1 MRAAPAFPFCQE
13 KRKKQA
19 GTLSFLI
26 FIAKFGAVA
35 VGSPAE
41 TPREIMENITKKL
54 KSAYNPI
61 QLFNSLKTTIMRK
74 NTTLSRSL
82 LLTAALALGGTTATA
97 QTPTYDASAPVLT
110 VDDLTDGNY
119 VLNIHNTSGK
129 TSPDAT
135 GLIYYDQEDASNQR
149 RYRAIYD
156 FSFENGQISDDRYVW
171 TLDWNDEHTAFTLQ
185 NASFPDIYFSLS
197 THQNNKGR
205 GDMTPGGTTALYEPV
220 AIEGVEGRFFLK
232 VANPAEGSMT
242 PLFLFTNNAESGYK
256 NISYWNAD
264 PQPNANS
271 GGVQIEF
278 FKVTGSFE
286 YVDITYNYQIDGQTV
301 STEQFETF
309 IGAELP
315 TPTLPDYVTA
325 TNAPEGTVE
334 AGTTEYTID
343 CTVNFPFEV
352 SPAPVGGQFAEDT
365 KWYAL
370 DIRSGKYARMAEEG
384 SQYSVLTH
392 NTVVDLNENIYW
404 CFTKGDGFTVNV
416 YNLAAGASAP
426 MAMNASNEA
435 IFDATAQDFNVV
447 QNGSKFLLGIPGTG
461 NYINDIGNG
470 SETSHFGVYTS
481 NTDDGSSFIAKPAS
495 NIVASLSE
503 RVGGYTADAT
513 ASFLTSP
520 TTSGLQALCA
530 KAGSLE
536 RIALDPTKLYRI
548 QNLARKAST
557 GNTNDVGNG
566 GYLEVTDKTVTEYTV
581 DMAAIDT
588 DPSRATALWQIQ
600 PIEGQD
606 GHFRLYNPNAGVYV
620 GSVVEDSY
628 LTTATS
634 VDEAGNI
641 SLVSLGQAQYRLR
654 NEQNDGPL
662 HASGPNANNK
672 AGIQIYGGEL
682 NSPSAWYLI
691 PAETIDVTIGEAG
704 YATINLP
711 VAVQLPEGLTAYT
724 TKEETADAVKLTE
737 IEGNVLP
744 AGSPVLLGGKEGTY
758 TLTLLPADQSEALTT
773 GFGGTLMATAVPDD
787 VNAYIL
793 AKKEGDAEAKFYQL
807 AESEPIYA
815 PLYYRL
821 VTRATDG
828 RAGRAIELLNDAS
841 TDILGVAGNVSKGA
855 AVGVLW
861 SNTVEENDDYQL
873 WQFVPDPEGS
883 GKYAMVCKAQPEGSV
898 NPTPTATATT
908 GRWDYDND
916 QKHYNFNLNKSG
928 TADGVDYYYITSDQ
942 TDSQWFMNS
951 AGDGQAFSIN
961 LYNDFATSSNAGY
974 FNFNVVEYDTD
985 NVIDTDPTPRTIAA
999 NKAYYVSTLATGEAL
1014 SLSFGGPAVG
1024 IDQIATPGAEKAQTY
1039 YDLQGRRV
1047 LYPSNGIYVTGDGQK
1062 VFIK

>member
-1 MRAAPAFPFCQE
+1 
-13 KRKKQA
+13 
-19 GTLSFLI
+19 
-26 FIAKFGAVA
+26 
-35 VGSPAE
+35 
-41 TPREIMENITKKL
+41 
-54 KSAYNPI
+54 
-61 QLFNSLKTTIMRK
+61 MRK
-74 NTTLSRSL
+74 TTLSRSL
-82 LLTAALALGGTTATA
+82 LLGAALALGTTATQA
-97 QTPTYDASAPVLT
+97 QTQTPTYDASAPVAN
-110 VDDLTDGNY
+110 VEDLTDGNY
-119 VLNIHNTSGK
+119 VLNIHNTSG
-129 TSPDAT
+129 TVNPDAT
-135 GLIYYDQEDASNQR
+135 GLVYYDQNDASNQR
-149 RYRAIYD
+149 RFRALYD
-156 FSFENGQISDDRYVW
+156 FSFEGGQITDDRYVW

-185 NASFPDIYFSLS
+185 NVAMPDVYFSLS
-197 THQNNKGR
+197 TSQNNQGR
-205 GDMTPGGTTALYEPV
+205 GDMTPGGTVALYEPV
-220 AIEGVEGRFFLK
+220 AATDAEGRFFLK

-242 PLFLFTNNAESGYK
+242 PLFVFTNNAGSGYK

-264 PQPNANS
+264 PQPAATS
-271 GGVQIEF
+271 GGVQMEF

-286 YVDITYNYQIDGQTV
+286 YATITYNYQIDGQTV
-301 STEQFETF
+301 STEEFNAMV
-309 IGAELP
+309 GAEFP
-315 TPTLPDYVTA
+315 TPNLPDYVTA
-325 TNAPEGTVE
+325 TAPEGTVS
-334 AGTTEYTID
+334 ATATYTID

-352 SPAPVGGQFAEDT
+352 SPAPAGGQFAEDT

-404 CFTKGDGFTVNV
+404 CFTMGDGFTVNV

-470 SETSHFGVYTS
+470 SETSHFGVWTS

-495 NIVASLSE
+495 NIVANLSG
-503 RVGGYTADAT
+503 RVGGYSAEAT
-513 ASFLTSP
+513 ASFLATP

-530 KAGSLE
+530 EAGSLE
-536 RIALDPTKLYRI
+536 RVALDPAKLYRI

-641 SLVSLGQAQYRLR
+641 SLVSLGQAQFRLR
-654 NEQNDGPL
+654 NEQNNGPL
-662 HASGPNANNK
+662 HASGPQAYNK

-724 TKEETADAVKLTE
+724 AKEETADAVKLTE

-758 TLTLLPADQSEALTT
+758 TLTLLPQNADEALAT
-773 GFGGTLMATAVPDD
+773 GFDGTLMAAAVPDD
-787 VNAYIL
+787 VDAYIL
-793 AKKEGDAEAKFYQL
+793 AQKDGDPTAKLYQL
-807 AESEPIYA
+807 AESTPIYKS
-815 PLYYRL
+815 YYHL
-821 VTRATDG
+821 VTRATDAA
-828 RAGRAIELLNDAS
+828 RSGRAIEL
-841 TDILGVAGNVSKGA
+841 VAEGSQLITSNSA
-855 AVGVLW
+855 TVGQLW
-861 SNTVEENDDYQL
+861 SAPADATNDYQI
-873 WQFVPDPEGS
+873 WTFEPNPNGS
-883 GKYAMVCKAQPEGSV
+883 DTYAMVCKAIPEGSV
-898 NPTPTATATT
+898 SPTPTSTETS
-908 GRWDYDND
+908 GRWTYDNT
-916 QKHYNFNLNKSG
+916 QKHYNFVLG
-928 TADGVDYYYITSDQ
+928 TGNHAGVENGVNWYSITSDQ
-942 TDSQWFMNS
+942 VSGLYMNS
-951 AGDGQAFSIN
+951 AAGGQNLAIN
-961 LYNDFATSSNAGY
+961 VYRDPTDTQAGL
-974 FNFNVVEYDTD
+974 FLFNVAEYGDEVIGSD
-985 NVIDTDPTPRTIAA
+985 NTPRVIAA

-1047 LYPSNGIYVTGDGQK
+1047 LYPSNGIFVTEDGQK

>member
-1 MRAAPAFPFCQE
+1 
-13 KRKKQA
+13 
-19 GTLSFLI
+19 
-26 FIAKFGAVA
+26 
-35 VGSPAE
+35 
-41 TPREIMENITKKL
+41 
-54 KSAYNPI
+54 
-61 QLFNSLKTTIMRK
+61 MRK
-74 NTTLSRSL
+74 TTLSRSL
-82 LLTAALALGGTTATA
+82 LLTAALALGGSTATA
-97 QTPTYDASAPVLT
+97 QTPTYDASAPVVN

-119 VLNIHNTSGK
+119 VLNIHNTSGT

-149 RYRAIYD
+149 RFRALYD
-156 FSFENGQISDDRYVW
+156 FSFEGGQITDDRYVW

-197 THQNNKGR
+197 THQTNQGR

-220 AIEGVEGRFFLK
+220 AIEEVEGRFYLK
-232 VANPAEGSMT
+232 VANPAEGSKT
-242 PLFLFTNNAESGYK
+242 PLFLFTNNAGNGYK
-256 NISYWNAD
+256 NISYWDAD
-264 PQPNANS
+264 PQPATTS
-271 GGVQIEF
+271 GGVQMEF

-286 YVDITYNYQIDGQTV
+286 YVDITYNYQINGQTV
-301 STEQFETF
+301 ATEQFHAAVGT
-309 IGAELP
+309 ELP

-325 TNAPEGTVE
+325 TNAPDGTVS
-334 AGTTEYTID
+334 ASQTTYAID
-343 CTVNFPFEV
+343 CAVNFPFEV
-352 SPAPVGGQFAEDT
+352 SPAPAGGQFAEDT

-384 SQYSVLTH
+384 SQYAVLTY
-392 NTVVDLNENIYW
+392 NSEVDLNENIYW
-404 CFTKGDGFTVNV
+404 CFTMGEGFTVNV
-416 YNLAAGASAP
+416 YNLAAGANAP
-426 MAMNASNEA
+426 MAMNANNEA

-447 QNGSKFLLGIPGTG
+447 QNGSKFLLGIPGTN

-481 NTDDGSSFIAKPAS
+481 KTDDGSSFIAKPAS
-495 NIVASLSE
+495 DIVANLSG
-503 RVGGYTADAT
+503 RVGGYAAEAT
-513 ASFLTSP
+513 ASFLATP
-520 TTSGLQALCA
+520 TTSGLEALCA
-530 KAGSLE
+530 DAGSLE
-536 RIALDPTKLYRI
+536 RVALDPAKLYRI

-641 SLVSLGQAQYRLR
+641 SLVSLGQAQFRLR
-654 NEQNDGPL
+654 NEQNNGPL
-662 HASGPNANNK
+662 HASGPQAYNK
-672 AGIQIYGGEL
+672 AGIQIYGGDA

-724 TKEETADAVKLTE
+724 ATSETADAITLDEV
-737 IEGNVLP
+737 EGKVLP
-744 AGSPVLLGGKEGTY
+744 AGSPVLLGGEEGTY
-758 TLTLLPADQSEALTT
+758 TLTLLPADQTAALTT
-773 GFGGTLMATAVPDD
+773 GFDGTLMAAAVPDD

-793 AKKEGDAEAKFYQL
+793 AQKEGDAEAKFYQL
-807 AESEPIYA
+807 AESTPIYA
-815 PLYYRL
+815 PLYYHL
-821 VTRATDG
+821 VTRATDAA
-828 RAGRAIELLNDAS
+828 RSGRAIEL
-841 TDILGVAGNVSKGA
+841 VAEGSQLITSNSA
-855 AVGVLW
+855 TVGQLW
-861 SNTVEENDDYQL
+861 SAPADATNDYQI
-873 WQFVPDPEGS
+873 WTFEPNPNGS
-883 GKYAMVCKAQPEGSV
+883 DTYAMVCKAIPEGSV
-898 NPTPTATATT
+898 SPTPTSTETS
-908 GRWDYDND
+908 GRWTYDNT
-916 QKHYNFNLNKSG
+916 QKHYNFVLG
-928 TADGVDYYYITSDQ
+928 TGNHAGVENGVNWYSITSDQ
-942 TDSQWFMNS
+942 VSGLYMNS
-951 AGDGQAFSIN
+951 AAGGQDLAIN
-961 LYNDFATSSNAGY
+961 VYRDPTDTQAGL
-974 FNFNVVEYDTD
+974 FLFNVAEYGDEVIGSD
-985 NVIDTDPTPRTIAA
+985 NTPRVIAA
-999 NKAYYVSTLATGEAL
+999 NKAYYVSTLATSEAL